1 LNNEIINLKKKII
14 FYIPSIEGG
23 GVEKNLYLLIK
34 YLPKQIGK
42 IHIITAN
49 KKNNYSSNIN
59 YVCPNS
65 EYWGKSSR
73 TLKNIICI
81 YLLIK
86 NFWSSKAVILS
97 FQSNLTSIIISKIFG
112 FRVLIRLNT
121 SLRKYLSNFFKRIT
135 FKFFYSLSD
144 VIIVNSKF
152 FQKELNE
159 LSLRSHL
166 IYNLNTYEKK
176 RKKLDFFKKFKGLKI
191 LNIGRLTDQKDQT
204 TIIKSLK
211 ILKKK
216 DINFKCIIVGRGAL
230 KDILISEIKRLNLGK
245 NIKLVGFKNHAE
257 QYISQSDIFVLS
269 SKFEGLPNVLIE
281 SQKYGVPIISSNCPT
296 GPREILMNGR
306 LGELFPV
313 GNYDILAKK
322 LFYFSQNK
330 KILKLKSFHAKKY
343 LKRFD
348 PIINSKKY
356 SKLILKQ
363 YEKL

>member
-1 LNNEIINLKKKII
+1 MRKKII

-49 KKNNYSSNIN
+49 QKKNNSRDIK
-59 YVCPNS
+59 YVCPKSN
-65 EYWGKSSR
+65 YWSKKNR

-86 NFWSSKAVILS
+86 TFWSTKSVILS
-97 FQSNLTSIIISKIFG
+97 FQSNLTSIIISKILR

-121 SLRKYLSNFFKRIT
+121 SLKKYLNNIFKRIS

-144 VIIVNSKF
+144 IIIVNSKF
-152 FQKELNE
+152 FQKELKEIE
-159 LSLRSHL
+159 LKSHL
-166 IYNLNTYEKK
+166 IYNLNIYEKK
-176 RKKLDFFKKFKGLKI
+176 IKKLDYFKQYKGLKI
-191 LNIGRLTDQKDQT
+191 LNIGRLTDQKDQLT
-204 TIIKSLK
+204 LIKSLE

-216 DINFKCIIVGRGAL
+216 NINFRCIIIGRGAY
-230 KDILISEIKRLNLGK
+230 KDILINEIKKLNLEK
-245 NIKLVGFKNHAE
+245 NIKLVGFKSEAE

-281 SQKYGVPIISSNCPT
+281 SQKYNVPIIASNCPT
-296 GPREILMNGR
+296 GPSEILMNGK

-313 GNYDILAKK
+313 GNYVNLANK
-322 LFYFSQNK
+322 LIAFSKDK
-330 KILKLKSFHAKKY
+330 KILRLKSLNAKKY
-343 LKRFD
+343 LTRFD

-356 SKLILKQ
+356 SKLILKE
-363 YEKL
+363 YEKI

>member
-1 LNNEIINLKKKII
+1 MKKEII

-49 KKNNYSSNIN
+49 KKNNNSRSVRYI
-59 YVCPNS
+59 CPNS
-65 EYWGKSSR
+65 DYWSKKNR
-73 TLKNIICI
+73 ALKNIICI

-97 FQSNLTSIIISKIFG
+97 FQSNLTSIIISKILG

-121 SLRKYLSNFFKRIT
+121 SLKKYLDNFLKKIL
-135 FKFFYSLSD
+135 FKFIYSLSD
-144 VIIVNSKF
+144 IIIVNSKF
-152 FQKELNE
+152 FQKELNIVN
-159 LSLRSHL
+159 LRSHL
-166 IYNLNTYEKK
+166 IYNLSSYEKK
-176 RKKLDFFKKFKGLKI
+176 RKKLNFFNKFKGLKI
-191 LNIGRLTDQKDQT
+191 LNIGRLTNQKDQL
-204 TIIKSLK
+204 TIIKSLN
-211 ILKKK
+211 ILRRKG
-216 DINFKCIIVGRGAL
+216 INFRCSIIGRGTFKNVL
-230 KDILISEIKRLNLGK
+230 NTEINKLNLNK
-245 NIKLVGFKNHAE
+245 NIKLVGFKSHAE

-281 SQKYGVPIISSNCPT
+281 SQKYDVPVISSNCPT
-296 GPREILMNGR
+296 GPKEILMNGK

-313 GNYDILAKK
+313 GNYIILANK
-322 LFYFSQNK
+322 LFDISQNK
-330 KILKLKSFHAKKY
+330 KILKLKSSKAKKY

-348 PIINSKKY
+348 PIINSRKY
-356 SKLILKQ
+356 SKLILKE